1 MCLLILEHRHFLQ
14 KPEKYFTTEKS
25 FITGLFNILGTKKN
39 TQFLYIPEL
48 KDEQDIW
55 TPGLDLSVNFTGR
68 SLREK

>member
-48 KDEQDIW
+48 KDEQDI
-55 TPGLDLSVNFTGR
+55 
-68 SLREK
+68 